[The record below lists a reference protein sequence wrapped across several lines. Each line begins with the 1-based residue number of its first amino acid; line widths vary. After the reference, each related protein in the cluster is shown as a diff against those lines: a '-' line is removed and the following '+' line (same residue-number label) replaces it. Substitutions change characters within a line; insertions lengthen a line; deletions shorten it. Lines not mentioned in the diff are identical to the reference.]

1 MGKGPGA
8 AQGRRSP
15 RKMKGQMLSDQMQV
29 DLSSTKQITSGDSS
43 YLGQTPLPHL
53 NSLREGTSQS
63 FS

>member
-1 MGKGPGA
+1 
-8 AQGRRSP
+8 
-15 RKMKGQMLSDQMQV
+15 MKGQMLSDQMQV